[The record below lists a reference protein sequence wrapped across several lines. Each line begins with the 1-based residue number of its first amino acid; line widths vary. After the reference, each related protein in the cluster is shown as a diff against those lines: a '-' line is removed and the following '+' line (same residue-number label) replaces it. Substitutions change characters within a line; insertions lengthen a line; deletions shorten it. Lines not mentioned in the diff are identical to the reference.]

1 MLNYLNVIC
10 ICFQFSG
17 VPSMVNTSAL
27 EEATAEN
34 NASSEAVCPGQSAS
48 CAEVGHG
55 SALATLLST
64 QYGWVVGIS

>member
-1 MLNYLNVIC
+1 
-10 ICFQFSG
+10 
-17 VPSMVNTSAL
+17 MVNTSAL